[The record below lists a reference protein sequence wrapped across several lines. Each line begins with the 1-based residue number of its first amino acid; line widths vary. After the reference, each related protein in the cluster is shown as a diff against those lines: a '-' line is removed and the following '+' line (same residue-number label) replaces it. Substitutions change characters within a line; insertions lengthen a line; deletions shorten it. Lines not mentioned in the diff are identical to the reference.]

1 VARFFSVFSKP
12 MLAAML
18 VSSTIVLR
26 AAPAFADE
34 PQKPSYVNPDIYPTP
49 DTQWKLALVGLGVTA
64 VWYGLAASF
73 SYMFPDAPGA
83 NDLRKPV
90 VGPWMALADTGCA
103 DNDPGCSK
111 FIVILRAILTTID
124 AVGQTGGVAVIAEAA
139 FMPTQEAAAPS
150 TRPRGPTRLKR
161 EGLRIH
167 PGPVA
172 AGKDGFGFGIVG
184 SF

>member
-1 VARFFSVFSKP
+1 VRRLSIFVAVLVASTVLMRSV
-12 MLAAML
+12 
-18 VSSTIVLR
+18 
-26 AAPAFADE
+26 PAFADE
-34 PQKPSYVNPDIYPTP
+34 PERPTYVNPDAYPP
-49 DTQWKLALVGLGVTA
+49 PEAQWQLALVGLGVTA
-64 VWYGLAASF
+64 VWYGLAAGF

-90 VGPWMALADTGCA
+90 IGPWMALADTGCA

-124 AVGQTGGVAVIAEAA
+124 AVGQTGGVAAIGEAV
-139 FMPTQEAAAPS
+139 FMPTQEPGPEPRTRAP
-150 TRPRGPTRLKR
+150 PRLKR
-161 EGLRIH
+161 QGLRVR

-172 AGKDGFGFGIVG
+172 AGKDGVGFGVVG